1 MTIMKR
7 LIPWCIVALMTII
20 SCGRKEEKHF
30 ISDEAYRTQMM
41 EDFNARKSVLEAA
54 GVDLD
59 AMGLTL
65 AEKEAMQFLYSYMP
79 LGDIVNKDPEYYLDH
94 YHMTMKACDEM
105 PWGGTV
111 PERELRH
118 FVLPVRVN
126 NENLDSARYVFY
138 EELAPRI
145 KDMNMHDAVL
155 EINHWCHEKAVY
167 MPSDRRTSSP
177 LATIKT
183 AYGRCGEESTLLVA
197 ALRSV
202 GIPARQVYTPRWA
215 HTDSNH
221 AWVEAWVDGQWYFL
235 GACEPE
241 PVLNLGWFNAPA
253 SRGMLMHTNVFGKYN
268 GPEEIV
274 RETALYTE
282 INVIEHYAPES
293 ASAYVTV
300 VDMDGNPV
308 EDAKVTFKIYNY
320 SEFNSVAYKLTDAE
334 GKTSL
339 TAGLGDMMIHV
350 SKDGRFG
357 FKKITYGKDTDVVI
371 ALEYEEGSDIA
382 HIEMEVVPPVEN
394 AQLPEVTDEQRAE
407 NTRRMEYEDSLRNAY
422 VATFFTAQTGL
433 EHAEK
438 FETKYFSDQDQR
450 ISDLLVASRGNH
462 KEITDFL
469 EEADQKD
476 RLVDALELLE
486 SLAEKDLRDT
496 PKSVLD
502 DHLYFGEI
510 NCVRPN
516 VLSPRVDT
524 ELLRPYREYFQNNI
538 PQSLADTIKCNTA
551 LFVKWCKDN
560 LTMYDDISLRYV
572 QLDPRKVWETRLADK
587 GSREIFFVAACR
599 SFYVEAWM
607 DPVTRV
613 VKFVDE
619 KDMLVYDVDFDAEEQ
634 IVAPNGKLKLT
645 YNEIPLLD
653 DPKYQ
658 THFTISKYVD
668 GEFQL
673 QNYSGTWAELFREP
687 RWMDCGYYML
697 VSGSRMSGGNVF
709 TDVEFF
715 TIEEG
720 KTTVKELVM
729 RDIADQIRV
738 IGSFDSEMKY
748 TAIVPTET
756 GDCHFDRAQRVE
768 KSVLETT
775 GRGYFAVA
783 LVDYGTEPTN
793 HAFMDISA
801 VKDELEAW
809 GRPILVVFA
818 TEDDYR
824 KFRAQDFNL
833 PSTVHFGIDIN
844 GQMRDMIATEMKLQ
858 NGGRLPL
865 IVMADTFN
873 RVVFFSQGYSIGLG
887 ESLVRTSKAL

>member
-1 MTIMKR
+1 
-7 LIPWCIVALMTII
+7 
-20 SCGRKEEKHF
+20 
-30 ISDEAYRTQMM
+30 
-41 EDFNARKSVLEAA
+41 
-54 GVDLD
+54 
-59 AMGLTL
+59 
-65 AEKEAMQFLYSYMP
+65 
-79 LGDIVNKDPEYYLDH
+79 
-94 YHMTMKACDEM
+94 
-105 PWGGTV
+105 
-111 PERELRH
+111 
-118 FVLPVRVN
+118 
-126 NENLDSARYVFY
+126 
-138 EELAPRI
+138 
-145 KDMNMHDAVL
+145 
-155 EINHWCHEKAVY
+155 
-167 MPSDRRTSSP
+167 
-177 LATIKT
+177 
-183 AYGRCGEESTLLVA
+183 
-197 ALRSV
+197 
-202 GIPARQVYTPRWA
+202 
-215 HTDSNH
+215 
-221 AWVEAWVDGQWYFL
+221 
-235 GACEPE
+235 
-241 PVLNLGWFNAPA
+241 
-253 SRGMLMHTNVFGKYN
+253 MHTNVFGKYN

-274 RETALYTE
+274 RETPLYTE

-293 ASAYVTV
+293 AAAQITV

-308 EDAKVTFKIYNY
+308 EDARVTFKIYNY

-357 FKKITYGKDTDVVI
+357 FKKITYGKDQDVTI
-371 ALEYEEGSDIA
+371 ALEYEKDSDIA
-382 HIEMEVVPPVEN
+382 HIEMEIVPPVEN
-394 AQLPEVTDEQRAE
+394 AQLPDVTDEQRAE

-433 EHAEK
+433 EYAEK
-438 FETKYFSDQDQR
+438 FKNKYWPDQDQR
-450 ISDLLVASRGNH
+450 IADLLVASRGNH

-469 EEADQKD
+469 HEADQKG
-476 RLVDALELLE
+476 RLSRAYQLLE
-486 SLAEKDLRDT
+486 TLAEKDLRDT

-502 DHLYFGEI
+502 DHLYWGVEGE
-510 NCVRPN
+510 CGEH
-516 VLSPRVDT
+516 VLCPRVDT
-524 ELLRPYREYFQNNI
+524 ELLRSYREYFRTNI
-538 PQSLADTIKCNTA
+538 PQSLVDTVVRPA

-560 LTMYDDISLRYV
+560 LTLYNDISLRYV
-572 QLDPRKVWETRLADK
+572 QLDPKRVWETRLADK
-587 GSREIFFVAACR
+587 GSRDIFFVAMCR
-599 SFYVEAWM
+599 SFNVPAWM

-613 VKFVDE
+613 VKYVDPE
-619 KDMLVYDVDFDAEEQ
+619 DMLVYDVDFDAEEQ
-634 IVAPNGKLKLT
+634 IVAPKGKLQLK

-658 THFTISKYVD
+658 THFTISKYVN

-673 QNYSGTWAELFREP
+673 QNYKGTWAELFREP
-687 RWMDCGYYML
+687 REMDCGYYML

-709 TDVEFF
+709 ADVEYF

-720 KTTVKELVM
+720 KTTVEELVM
-729 RDIADQIRV
+729 RDIEDQIRV

-748 TAIVPTET
+748 TSVASGQEPV
-756 GDCHFDRAQRVE
+756 V

-801 VKDELEAW
+801 VKSELEAW

-844 GQMRDMIATEMKLQ
+844 GQMRDMIATEMKLTK
-858 NGGRLPL
+858 GGRLPL
-865 IVMADTFN
+865 IILADTFN

-887 ESLVRTSKAL
+887 ESLVKTSKAL

>member
-1 MTIMKR
+1 MKHF
-7 LIPWCIVALMTII
+7 
-20 SCGRKEEKHF
+20 SCVVLSAMMLLTGCSSHF
-30 ISDEAYRTQMM
+30 ISDEAFRQEVS
-41 EDFNARKSVLEAA
+41 EDFASRSEILASA
-54 GVDLD
+54 GVALD
-59 AMGLTL
+59 AMDINQQ
-65 AEKEAMQFLYSYMP
+65 EKEALEFLYAYMP
-79 LGDIVNKDPEYYLDH
+79 LGDIVNMEPSYYLDH
-94 YHMTMKACDEM
+94 YRMMRKALKEM
-105 PWGGTV
+105 PWGKNV
-111 PERELRH
+111 PEREMRH

-145 KDMNMHDAVL
+145 KNMSMKDAVL
-155 EINHWCHEKAVY
+155 EVNHWCHEKAVY

-221 AWVEAWVDGQWYFL
+221 AWVEAWVDGDWYFL

-293 ASAYVTV
+293 AAMNITV
-300 VDMDGNPV
+300 VDKDGKPV
-308 EDAKVTFKIYNY
+308 EGAKVTFKIYNY

-350 SKDGRFG
+350 SKDGLFG
-357 FKKITYGKDTDVVI
+357 FRKVTYGKDQDVTV
-371 ALEYEEGSDIA
+371 ALEYEKDSDIA
-382 HIEMEVVPPVEN
+382 HIEMEIVPPVEN
-394 AQLPEVTDEQRAE
+394 AQLPDVTDEQRAE

-433 EHAEK
+433 EYAKK
-438 FETKYFSDQDQR
+438 FEKKYWPDQDQR
-450 ISDLLVASRGNH
+450 IADILVASRGNH

-469 EEADQKD
+469 EEADQKG
-476 RLVDALELLE
+476 RLSRAYQLLE
-486 SLAEKDLRDT
+486 TLSQKDLRDT

-502 DHLYFGEI
+502 DHLYYGIEGE
-510 NCVRPN
+510 CGEY
-516 VLSPRVDT
+516 VLCPRVDT
-524 ELLRPYREYFQNNI
+524 ELLRPYREYFITNI
-538 PQSLADTIKCNTA
+538 PDSLADVVRGNTA
-551 LFVKWCKDN
+551 EFVKWCKEN
-560 LTMYDDISLRYV
+560 LTMHDRISLRYV
-572 QLDPRKVWETRLADK
+572 QLDPKRVWETRLADK
-587 GSREIFFVAACR
+587 GSREIFFVAVCR
-599 SFYVEAWM
+599 SFGVPAWM

-613 VKFVDE
+613 VKYVNGE
-619 KDMLVYDVDFDAEEQ
+619 DMLVYDVDFDAQEQ
-634 IVAPNGKLKLT
+634 IVAPKGKLQLT

-653 DPKYQ
+653 DPKYEV
-658 THFTISKYVD
+658 HFSLSKYVD

-673 QNYSGTWAELFREP
+673 LNFDGTWAGLFKNARE
-687 RWMDCGYYML
+687 MDCGYYML

-709 TDVEFF
+709 ADVEFF

-720 KTTVKELVM
+720 KTTVEELVM
-729 RDIADQIRV
+729 RDIEDQIRV

-801 VKDELEAW
+801 VKEELEAW

-833 PSTVHFGIDIN
+833 PSTVHFGIDID
-844 GQMRDMIATEMKLQ
+844 GQMRDMIASEMKLTK
-858 NGGRLPL
+858 GGRLPL

-887 ESLVRTSKAL
+887 ESLVKTSKAL